1 MDTHDDAIEALA
13 ALSRQAA
20 LMSHAVLEKDFD
32 KARVHLARIAADAAD
47 EGQESIVVA
56 AQGLAR
62 VLRAEGSIPA
72 PGYGGGILELA
83 EALDAAQENLL
94 AR

>member
-1 MDTHDDAIEALA
+1 MDTHEDAIEALA

-20 LMSHAVLEKDFD
+20 LMSRAVLEKDFIE
-32 KARVHLARIAADAAD
+32 ARLHLARIARDAAD
-47 EGQESIVVA
+47 EGQESIVTA

-62 VLRAEGSIPA
+62 VLGSQGSVPR
-72 PGYGGGILELA
+72 PGYGAGILELA